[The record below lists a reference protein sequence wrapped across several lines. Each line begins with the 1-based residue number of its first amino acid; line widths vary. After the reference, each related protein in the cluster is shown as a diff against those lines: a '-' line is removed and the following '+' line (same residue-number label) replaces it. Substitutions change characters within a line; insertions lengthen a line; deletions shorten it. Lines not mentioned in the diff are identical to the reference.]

1 MLESL
6 RPTTG
11 LLAAVCLWALGLL
24 GLSLAGLG
32 GRFGPHP
39 DNAALAPPLPQ
50 VRLDQTK
57 SRLGPA
63 IDYLE
68 IGTRPLLS
76 ADRRPAPVI
85 AGAGDAGNG
94 NLDVTLTSV
103 LITERLK
110 LAIVRDNASGASRR
124 VRLGETLEGSGWR
137 LIDLHPRQA
146 VFEGPTGQRSLD
158 LRVFDG
164 RSGDAPTPT
173 TPSGDKTAGT
183 GAVPPPLPP
192 PPDPEATPATVAA
205 PIASNAPKPDASGE
219 KDQVDAI
226 RRRIEARRAQMRADA
241 ARAAEQKVK

>member
-11 LLAAVCLWALGLL
+11 LLAALCLWALGVL

-39 DNAALAPPLPQ
+39 DNAALAPPLPT
-50 VRLDQTK
+50 VSLDQTK

-63 IDYLE
+63 TDYAE
-68 IGTRPLLS
+68 VGNRPLLS

-85 AGAGDAGNG
+85 AGAGDTGNG

-103 LITERLK
+103 LITEHLQ

-124 VRLGETLEGSGWR
+124 VRLGEALEGSAWR

-146 VFEGPTGQRSLD
+146 VFEGPGGQRTLD
-158 LRVFDG
+158 LRIFDG
-164 RSGDAPTPT
+164 RSGDAPTPVAT
-173 TPSGDKTAGT
+173 TGDNKA
-183 GAVPPPLPP
+183 PPPIDAIPP
-192 PPDPEATPATVAA
+192 PPAPPVPVPDASPA
-205 PIASNAPKPDASGE
+205 PIAQAIPKPDTSGE
-219 KDQVDAI
+219 KDQVEAI

-241 ARAAEQKVK
+241 AKAAEQKVN